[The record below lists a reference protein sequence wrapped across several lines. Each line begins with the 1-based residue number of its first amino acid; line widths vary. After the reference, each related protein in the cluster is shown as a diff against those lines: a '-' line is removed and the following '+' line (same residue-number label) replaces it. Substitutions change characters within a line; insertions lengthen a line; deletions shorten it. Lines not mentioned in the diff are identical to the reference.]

1 MPMPS
6 LFKYFA
12 FVGGCLLAL
21 LTLTSF
27 LLDPSTVATNVAAP
41 KPAISVQ
48 YDPRASK
55 MERWRTEQAA
65 LKAAE
70 QTAAGE
76 NASAVAK
83 STPEPYRAAGAASA
97 PAPAPEAAAA
107 RPAAHPAAQ
116 VAAAQPQAAP
126 AHVQSAQV
134 QSAQVQSA

>member
-70 QTAAGE
+70 QTVAGQ

-97 PAPAPEAAAA
+97 PAPEAAAA
-107 RPAAHPAAQ
+107 RPAAQPAAQ
-116 VAAAQPQAAP
+116 VAAAQSQAAP
-126 AHVQSAQV
+126 AQVQSAQV